1 MNPRQKHLLKTHRR
15 KANIK
20 EGPQNL
26 PPITINGIVKCDV
39 ISRDLSVLF
48 ENVFIFISTDK
59 RV

>member
-1 MNPRQKHLLKTHRR
+1 MNILYNYVKINDEKYMNPRQKHLLKTHRR

-39 ISRDLSVLF
+39 ISRD
-48 ENVFIFISTDK
+48 
-59 RV
+59 